1 MLTKEQG
8 GTINFSNTTQCLKQ
22 FFVFITRYDRK
33 MVCRRDEKRQLNLK
47 VLQHAP
53 CTIGILVDRPM
64 STGMSIG
71 MSSTAAN
78 AHSTDRTSTASTDPE
93 TPVPVTPGRPV
104 HQVAAIFFG
113 GPDDREAAS
122 FLARIAPHTSVNA
135 TLIRFLPTL
144 EDSQSKNWSSR
155 CMSEFALISE
165 QDMQFE
171 IDEQF
176 IASYQQ
182 RYNLCLHSS
191 YIIFSYFRK
200 II

>member
-8 GTINFSNTTQCLKQ
+8 GTINFSNTTQCFKKNL
-22 FFVFITRYDRK
+22 VFITRYDRK

-53 CTIGILVDRPM
+53 CTVGILVDRPM
-64 STGMSIG
+64 STGMS
-71 MSSTAAN
+71 STAAT
-78 AHSTDRTSTASTDPE
+78 AQSTDRTSTSTDPE
-93 TPVPVTPGRPV
+93 TPVPVTPVGPV
-104 HQVAAIFFG
+104 HRVAAIFFG
-113 GPDDREAAS
+113 GSDDREAAS

-165 QDMQFE
+165 QDLQFE

-176 IASYQQ
+176 IAAYQQ
-182 RYNLCLHSS
+182 RYNLCIHSS
-191 YIIFSYFRK
+191 YIFFSYFPK